1 MKNVIFLIIAS
12 DDNSCYGNM
21 KNILNLYYKK
31 YEKSH
36 NLKYFFVYLDE
47 SITDNILVKKNNI
60 YVKGK
65 ESIVPGIITKTMT
78 ALKYINNNYD
88 YDILVR
94 TNLSSFYNLEN
105 LYSLLD
111 SSIFEPDNVAIG
123 YRPFNSFISGTSI
136 ILSKTIALRL
146 YNQYNNNN
154 RYASS
159 NSNSNDD
166 VLISDILKQLGIRL
180 TSLPS
185 TSDIKMMIDI
195 NNPLPDDIS
204 NILFF
209 RVKSQDRMYDA
220 DIVFNHLAK
229 LLYIL

>member
-12 DDNSCYGNM
+12 DDDSCYGNM

-31 YEKSH
+31 YENSH

-47 SITDNILVKKNNI
+47 SITDNILVKENNI

-78 ALKYINNNYD
+78 AVKYINNNYD
-88 YDILVR
+88 YYILVR

-111 SSIFEPDNVAIG
+111 SNIFEPDNVAVG

-154 RYASS
+154 LYAS
-159 NSNSNDD
+159 SNSNDD

-195 NNPLPDDIS
+195 NNQLPDDIS

-209 RVKSQDRMYDA
+209 RVNSQDRMYDA

-229 LLYIL
+229 LLCIL